1 MDSRSPTLRGALPLR
16 KATPR
21 MTDQQATVL
30 FVCTG
35 NICRSAYGHHL
46 LAQRLEQDAPGL
58 FRVVSAGTQV
68 NPRLTV
74 PQQIHGL
81 RGAAGLQT
89 LGTHSPTALNPRTVQ
104 GADLILAATEEH
116 IARIL
121 RDTPGALNRTFTM
134 TEFGAAA
141 EALQNGTLPAWGGP
155 SSGTGS
161 SESLPE
167 RVRSLARHLAR
178 HRPAIRGSLDSID
191 LPDPYGREDAAYPA
205 MAEVLEPAV
214 GHMAQLLAGLAR

>member
-1 MDSRSPTLRGALPLR
+1 
-16 KATPR
+16 

-46 LAQRLEQDAPGL
+46 LARELERTAPG
-58 FRVVSAGTQV
+58 RYRIVSAGTQV

-74 PQQIHGL
+74 PSQIRGL
-81 RGAAGLQT
+81 QGAAGLQT
-89 LGTHSPTALNPRTVQ
+89 LEAHSPTPLNARTVQ
-104 GADLILAATEEH
+104 RADLILAATEDH
-116 IARIL
+116 ISRVL

-141 EALQNGTLPAWGGP
+141 EALRNGTLPGWDGP
-155 SSGTGS
+155 SSGSGPS
-161 SESLPE
+161 AGPAEDLPE

-178 HRPAIRGSLDSID
+178 HRPVVRGSLDSID

-214 GHMAQLLAGLAR
+214 GHMAQVLAGLAR

>member
-1 MDSRSPTLRGALPLR
+1 
-16 KATPR
+16 

-35 NICRSAYGHHL
+35 NICRSAYGHHM
-46 LAQRLEQDAPGL
+46 LAQRLEEEAPGRY
-58 FRVVSAGTQV
+58 RVISAGTQV
-68 NPRLTV
+68 NPHLTV

-81 RGAAGLQT
+81 PGAAGLQT

-104 GADLILAATEEH
+104 QADLILAATEDH
-116 IARIL
+116 IARVL

-155 SSGTGS
+155 SSSTGS
-161 SESLPE
+161 SVSLPE

-178 HRPAIRGSLDSID
+178 HRPVVRGSLDSID

-214 GHMAQLLAGLAR
+214 AHMAQLLADLAR

>member
-1 MDSRSPTLRGALPLR
+1 
-16 KATPR
+16 

-46 LAQRLEQDAPGL
+46 LAQRLEQAAPGRYL
-58 FRVVSAGTQV
+58 VVSAGTQV

-81 RGAAGLQT
+81 EGAAGLQT
-89 LGTHSPTALNPRTVQ
+89 LGTHSPTALNARTVQ
-104 GADLILAATEEH
+104 RADLILAATEEH

-178 HRPAIRGSLDSID
+178 HRPVVRGSLDSID

-205 MAEVLEPAV
+205 MARVLEPAV
-214 GHMAQLLAGLAR
+214 GHMTQLLAGLAR

>member
-1 MDSRSPTLRGALPLR
+1 
-16 KATPR
+16 

-35 NICRSAYGHHL
+35 NICRSAYGHHR
-46 LAQRLEQDAPGL
+46 LAHELEQTVPGR
-58 FRVVSAGTQV
+58 FRVISAGTQV

-74 PQQIHGL
+74 PPQIRGL
-81 RGAAGLQT
+81 EGAARLQT
-89 LGTHSPTALNPRTVQ
+89 LDSHSPTPLHARTVQ
-104 GADLILAATEEH
+104 QADLVLAATEGH

-134 TEFGAAA
+134 TEFGVAA
-141 EALQNGTLPAWGGP
+141 EALQKGSLPAWGGP
-155 SSGTGS
+155 ASGAGS
-161 SESLPE
+161 SETLPE
-167 RVRSLARHLAR
+167 RVRSVARHLAR
-178 HRPAIRGSLDSID
+178 HRPVVRGSLDSID

-214 GHMAQLLAGLAR
+214 EHIAQLLVSLTR

>member
-1 MDSRSPTLRGALPLR
+1 
-16 KATPR
+16 

-46 LAQRLEQDAPGL
+46 LSRHLEQEAPGRY
-58 FRVVSAGTQV
+58 RVVSAGTQV

-81 RGAAGLQT
+81 QGAAALQT
-89 LGTHSPTALNPRTVQ
+89 LSAHSPTALNARAVQ
-104 GADLILAATEEH
+104 QADLILAATEEH

-155 SSGTGS
+155 SSGTDT
-161 SESLPE
+161 LPE

-178 HRPAIRGSLDSID
+178 HRPVVRGSLDSID

-214 GHMAQLLAGLAR
+214 GHMAQLLAGLTR